1 MDYMDTINQSL
12 VKLFNVVLKQEEKA
26 LKESTFR
33 NLSMSE
39 IHTLEAISL
48 SGQNTMSS
56 VAKDLS
62 ITVSTLTTAID
73 KLVAKGYVDRFRI
86 NEDRRIVKVTLTE
99 KGKQA
104 LKEHEAFHIAMV
116 SEALAML
123 SLEEK
128 KLFSDT
134 LESLLSFFLF
144 KELKDTNEVYEVKYG
159 PLYIKD
165 LKVPKP
171 VFQGGMGVGYSLKN
185 LAVSVSKEGGA
196 GTISSMEIGFRESD
210 YETNPL
216 EANLRALEREI
227 KEALREVKDVNDR
240 GPVGVNIISTVK
252 EYEAYVRAAVSAG
265 AEFIVVS
272 GGLPVS
278 LPKIAKDSHIKLI
291 PLVSS
296 LRAMQLILKYWE
308 KKHNRLP
315 DAFIYEG
322 PFQGGH
328 LGIPKERLP
337 REVFMF
343 YKTISAMRNELN
355 KYPDIK
361 LIVSGGIMNKE
372 EMDKVMALGAHFI
385 QMGTRFVATK
395 ECDIN
400 DKIKKAYEACEDKDI
415 KVIDTPLGMPARV
428 LNNKFIEV
436 LSENKKE
443 AFTCNHCL
451 SNCLGEE
458 SFYCIK
464 DKLLLAA
471 KGDTDNSLIY
481 IGAKGGKIGE
491 TKSVSIIFKE
501 LFSS

>member
-196 GTISSMEIGFRESD
+196 GTISSMEIGYREND
-210 YETNPL
+210 YEINPL

-227 KEALREVKDVNDR
+227 KGALREVKDVNDR

-252 EYEAYVRAAVSAG
+252 GYEAYVRTAISAG

-278 LPKIAKDSHIKLI
+278 LPAIVKDSHIKLI

-308 KKHNRLP
+308 KKHNRL
-315 DAFIYEG
+315 
-322 PFQGGH
+322 H
-328 LGIPKERLP
+328 LKR
-337 REVFMF
+337 
-343 YKTISAMRNELN
+343 
-355 KYPDIK
+355 
-361 LIVSGGIMNKE
+361 
-372 EMDKVMALGAHFI
+372 
-385 QMGTRFVATK
+385 
-395 ECDIN
+395 
-400 DKIKKAYEACEDKDI
+400 
-415 KVIDTPLGMPARV
+415 TP
-428 LNNKFIEV
+428 
-436 LSENKKE
+436 
-443 AFTCNHCL
+443 
-451 SNCLGEE
+451 
-458 SFYCIK
+458 
-464 DKLLLAA
+464 
-471 KGDTDNSLIY
+471 
-481 IGAKGGKIGE
+481 
-491 TKSVSIIFKE
+491 
-501 LFSS
+501 